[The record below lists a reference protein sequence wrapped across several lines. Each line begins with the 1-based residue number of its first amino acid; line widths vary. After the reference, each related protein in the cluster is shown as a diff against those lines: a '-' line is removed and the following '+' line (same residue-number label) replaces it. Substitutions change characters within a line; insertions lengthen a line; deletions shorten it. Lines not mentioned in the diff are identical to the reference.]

1 LAELFNNLEYS
12 ENPAVTPTLE
22 LAKLA
27 LVTSRDE
34 EEDEVDKGGTDSSN
48 DTDATL
54 VEDSPSRPSAETSSP
69 PPAPGKSV
77 LGKRGRELDRKGNEM
92 GVESP
97 ISQSPV
103 DKDGFVM
110 ISREDTS
117 PSADQPGNPEPEASS
132 SKAQIKEPEESDA
145 NVPKATPRRR
155 VEPSDST
162 MMFGET
168 TCSAMPLRELI
179 ILKENNTM
187 LLNVWIT
194 ACFK

>member
-1 LAELFNNLEYS
+1 LADLFNNLEYS

-34 EEDEVDKGGTDSSN
+34 EEDEIDKGGTDSSN

-54 VEDSPSRPSAETSSP
+54 VEDSPSRPSVETSSSP
-69 PPAPGKSV
+69 LSAGKSV
-77 LGKRGRELDRKGNEM
+77 LGKRGRELDGKGNEM
-92 GVESP
+92 DVESP

-110 ISREDTS
+110 ISRKDMS
-117 PSADQPGNPEPEASS
+117 PPVDQSGNSGPEASS
-132 SKAQIKEPEESDA
+132 SKTHIEEPEESDA
-145 NVPKATPRRR
+145 NVPKATPRNK

-162 MMFGET
+162 MMFG
-168 TCSAMPLRELI
+168 
-179 ILKENNTM
+179 
-187 LLNVWIT
+187 
-194 ACFK
+194 